1 MPTKKELDSDAEKAD
16 EAKVLMSDTENPTVP
31 EPEVTDLGDDDEYE
45 EYTPSRLRLL
55 MEWLV
60 KHKKKTLPILALLI
74 LIAIFIMPV
83 SRYKVLGVVIKRQIQ
98 IVVIDEQ
105 SNLPVSEAEI
115 LVNGQTVVTDAD
127 GAARTE
133 KTKVGFTEVIVT
145 KKYYDEQNFKIL
157 VPLTGDDITRLSI
170 KPNGRQVPVKAVNK
184 ITGKPVVGAVLS
196 VLDTKVKTD
205 ENGEATV
212 VLPPDNAEV
221 DGLITADGFNQSRAK
236 IKVNHLA
243 VKENTFELIP
253 AGKIY
258 YLSKSTG
265 KINVMKSNLDG
276 TEPTVA
282 VGATG
287 SEQDGTTLLMVTS
300 DWKYSILKAR
310 RDGERAKI
318 YLLNADNDSL
328 IEIDGDDNTDIN
340 VLGWAGN
347 TFVYELNRLNKTYY
361 QSKNYALKTY
371 NADTGKI
378 TVLAENEASGDQYD
392 YLASSINNVLLGESN
407 ILYST
412 TWNSRYESDRVSKK
426 SSVTSI
432 SADGSNKR
440 IVKEFSADK
449 VSSIYGIQTDINT
462 TYYRA
467 YNGKDDINFAVI
479 NYQIDDS
486 VVVTDNIFDKQYP
499 RFLISPSTKSTLWA
513 ETRDGKQTLIVGDQ
527 NGLNGNE
534 ILKQGD
540 YSPYAWFSDNYIIVS
555 KESQLFIMPSN
566 GVGSTGSIVK
576 INSYHGTGSSSR
588 GH

>member
-1 MPTKKELDSDAEKAD
+1 MANKKTTDKSLEE
-16 EAKVLMSDTENPTVP
+16 TESMTVP
-31 EPEVTDLGDDDEYE
+31 AEDQNIEEIPSNESTETDDEYE
-45 EYTPSRLRLL
+45 DYIPGRIQLSV
-55 MEWLV
+55 EWLV
-60 KHKKKTLPILALLI
+60 KNKKKSLPALAVIILAVVFI
-74 LIAIFIMPV
+74 LPT
-83 SRYKVLGVVIKRQIQ
+83 SRYKVLGLAIKRTVNF
-98 IVVIDEQ
+98 VVIDDQ

-115 LVNGQTVVTDAD
+115 VINGQTLVTNAGGEVSAD
-127 GAARTE
+127 
-133 KTKVGFTEVIVT
+133 KTKVGFTDIKIK
-145 KKYYDEQNFKIL
+145 KKYYDDLSTSVL
-157 VPLTGDDITRLSI
+157 VPLSGDSKLQLAI

-184 ITGKPVVGAVLS
+184 VTGKPIAGAVLS

-212 VLPPDNAEV
+212 VLPPNNTEA
-221 DGLITADGFNQSRAK
+221 DGLIAADGFNQSKVK

-243 VKENTFELIP
+243 IKENTFELIP

-328 IEIDGDDNTDIN
+328 IEIDGDDNADIN
-340 VLGWAGN
+340 VLGWVGN

-378 TVLAENEASGDQYD
+378 TVIAENEASGDQYD

-412 TWNSRYESDRVSKK
+412 TWNSRYESDRASKK
-426 SSVTSI
+426 SSVTSV

-449 VSSIYGIQTDINT
+449 VSSIYGIRTDINT

-479 NYQIDDS
+479 NYQLDDS
-486 VVVTDNIFDKQYP
+486 VVVPDNIFDRQYP

-527 NGLNGNE
+527 NGLSGNE
-534 ILKQGD
+534 ILRQGD

-576 INSYHGTGSSSR
+576 INSYHSIGSSSR
-588 GH
+588 GR